1 MDDKVKF
8 LNMLGLCRR
17 AGKLFLGHDAVMDCI
32 VRKKAFL
39 VILAADSSERLKNE
53 VRVTAERSGIN
64 IKILLTAFSM
74 EEIGLAVGKYAA
86 VLAVTDKNFASRL
99 TELFGEEQYR

>member
-1 MDDKVKF
+1 
-8 LNMLGLCRR
+8 
-17 AGKLFLGHDAVMDCI
+17 
-32 VRKKAFL
+32 
-39 VILAADSSERLKNE
+39 
-53 VRVTAERSGIN
+53 
-64 IKILLTAFSM
+64 M